1 MQQKYLLSTERKF
14 NNNKHI
20 VLRGLLIMSLEC
32 NTQRQKQKW
41 SAELTG
47 HMCSVISDKYN
58 TETYVVKINISS
70 NTIF

>member
-14 NNNKHI
+14 NNKHI

-41 SAELTG
+41 SAALSG
-47 HMCSVISDKYN
+47 HMCSVISDKCN

-70 NTIF
+70 NTNF